1 MIGCDRKRH
10 VPCKG
15 VATWPWLWL
24 GAIEHLR
31 QWRGHSQLVLSKR
44 SIKGVSNVP
53 RTRPE
58 RIKRTISSTYI
69 RQERYYPTNPPFHT
83 TQTQQKCCKMY
94 QIFPPG
100 TPIFRGHWC
109 SRCWARSARV
119 GRGLRGPWFWVSK
132 AMGDPQKL
140 VSLYWKIHQNKLDEN
155 WGYHHFRKLPSVM
168 MYAQFSSFFYR
179 CRIVFPYIIYIY
191 IHIIYIFMRWMHH
204 KGLKLG
210 GRCLVF
216 A

>member
-10 VPCKG
+10 VPCEG

-44 SIKGVSNVP
+44 SIKSVSNVP

-69 RQERYYPTNPPFHT
+69 RQERDYPTNPPFQHERSRNAAV
-83 TQTQQKCCKMY
+83 Y
-94 QIFPPG
+94 VPNFPPPG

-109 SRCWARSARV
+109 SRCWARSARA
-119 GRGLRGPWFWVSK
+119 GRGWSPGLVGGVRCSPWPHGF
-132 AMGDPQKL
+132 G
-140 VSLYWKIHQNKLDEN
+140 
-155 WGYHHFRKLPSVM
+155 FR
-168 MYAQFSSFFYR
+168 
-179 CRIVFPYIIYIY
+179 
-191 IHIIYIFMRWMHH
+191 
-204 KGLKLG
+204 
-210 GRCLVF
+210 
-216 A
+216 